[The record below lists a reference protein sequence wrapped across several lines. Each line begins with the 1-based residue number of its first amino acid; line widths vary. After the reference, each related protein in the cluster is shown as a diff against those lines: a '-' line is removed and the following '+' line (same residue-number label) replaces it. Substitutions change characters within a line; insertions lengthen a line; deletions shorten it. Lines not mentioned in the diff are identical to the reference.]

1 MPLSKIFLGAR
12 HERGGYLSIP
22 RDSHM
27 IGLEADVAD
36 DDSSMIVSQNNTRP

>member
-1 MPLSKIFLGAR
+1 MPLSKILGAR
-12 HERGGYLSIP
+12 HERGYLSIP

-36 DDSSMIVSQNNTRP
+36 DDASMIVSQNNTRP